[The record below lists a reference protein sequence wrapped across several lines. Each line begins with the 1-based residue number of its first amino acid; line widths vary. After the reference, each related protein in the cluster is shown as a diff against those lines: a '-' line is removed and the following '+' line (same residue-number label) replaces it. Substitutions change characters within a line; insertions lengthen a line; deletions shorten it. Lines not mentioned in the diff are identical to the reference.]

1 MFRFQIIGET
11 PSKKN
16 SKIMTR
22 TGKLIPSKTH
32 EKWHSDALLQLAG
45 QITRQTLKKPVE
57 VPVSVDVTFYHGDLR
72 RRDSD
77 NQVSSLMD
85 ILQNSGVL
93 SDDRWEIVRSIHVNN
108 FYEKNNARCIIEI
121 KELGGEL

>member
-1 MFRFQIIGET
+1 MLRLQIIGET

-22 TGKLIPSKTH
+22 TGKLIPSRTH
-32 EKWHSDALLQLAG
+32 EKWHSDALLQLTG
-45 QITRQTLKKPVE
+45 QITRQALKKPIE
-57 VPVSVDVTFYHGDLR
+57 APVSVDVAFYHGDLR

-85 ILQNSGVL
+85 ILQDSGVL

-108 FYEKNNARCIIEI
+108 FYDKNNARCIIEI